1 MSGPEKYYGL
11 HWGIWRD
18 EEGGVRT
25 AGGGT
30 AKAAPK
36 AAASETRPPAQS
48 RFVQSEQQPGYTG
61 REGEKEPLP
70 GSAATG
76 PRPKVPLPT

>member
-1 MSGPEKYYGL
+1 M
-11 HWGIWRD
+11 
-18 EEGGVRT
+18 RT

-36 AAASETRPPAQS
+36 AAASATRPPAQS
-48 RFVQSEQQPGYTG
+48 RFAQSEAAAAGRTG